1 MKTNTILAVVA
12 AVLLILSVFTYVE
25 SVQKAERFE
34 RGQKFLSNLNPDEIA
49 EILIT
54 KGEETTR
61 LRRSGDEF
69 LVAGAHGYPAKNE
82 AVNRFI
88 RDVLDLGLEQE
99 VGKGEA
105 LEQELELVPGGAET
119 TEVVFKNAA
128 DNEMVH
134 FLVGKAFEGGSGS
147 YVRRTD
153 TEDGLIYLT
162 SSQVYLSTG
171 EDDFLK
177 KEILDVKQ
185 ADVAAIR
192 GADYLIEDQEG
203 ELKLAD
209 LPAGKKESSKMS
221 RARSILAGL
230 RCDKHYLAD
239 DPEVGGLIF
248 DTMVEVELKDQSGYQ
263 LAVASR
269 DDKHYLRIRGF
280 HSAGQVSIAMDADEQ
295 EAQEKSEILVRAD
308 EIGDFNNFHGSWI
321 YEVTE
326 TTAEKVRLTRQ
337 DLIEDA

>member
-34 RGQKFLSNLNPDEIA
+34 RGQKFLPNLNPDEIA

-54 KGEETTR
+54 KGEETTH
-61 LRRSGDEF
+61 LRRTSDEF
-69 LVAGAHGYPAKNE
+69 RVVGAHGYPAKNE
-82 AVNRFI
+82 SVNRFI
-88 RDVLDLGLEQE
+88 RDVLELALEQE
-99 VGKGEA
+99 VGKGED
-105 LEQELELVPGGAET
+105 LVEELELVPGGVEP

-128 DNEMVH
+128 DKEMVH

-147 YVRRTD
+147 YIRRTD

-162 SSQVYLSTG
+162 SSRVYLSTG
-171 EDDFLK
+171 EDDFLNK
-177 KEILDVKQ
+177 DILDVKQ
-185 ADVAAIR
+185 SDIAAIR

-221 RARSILAGL
+221 RAKSMLSGL
-230 RCDKHYLAD
+230 RFTKHYLAD
-239 DPEVGGLIF
+239 DPEVGALRF

-263 LAVASR
+263 VAVASR
-269 DDKHYLRIRGF
+269 DEKHYLRIRGF
-280 HSAGQVSIAMDADEQ
+280 HTAGQVSIAMDADEQ
-295 EAQEKSEILVRAD
+295 EAQEKSEILARAD
-308 EIGDFNNFHGSWI
+308 EIGEFNKFHGSWI

-326 TTAEKVRLTRQ
+326 TTAEKARLTRQ